1 MLNDEIIM
9 FYLKA
14 KNVTKVLIE
23 TKQELVSL
31 SEQGSNEFERF
42 EMKIHEILNL
52 TSKINSFKDSFEN
65 VVNNIQ
71 SLVEFI
77 ENANST
83 KSKLDFDN
91 ILDMIDDLGKEFKKK
106 ADEIREE
113 TSGSKNEALELGKN
127 VDNLEKE
134 QRKVLDKVA
143 EKETKLQNKQDLM
156 NKADENLKEAERLN
170 KQTSELINEVIAM
183 IKN

>member
-1 MLNDEIIM
+1 
-9 FYLKA
+9 
-14 KNVTKVLIE
+14 
-23 TKQELVSL
+23 
-31 SEQGSNEFERF
+31 
-42 EMKIHEILNL
+42 
-52 TSKINSFKDSFEN
+52 
-65 VVNNIQ
+65 
-71 SLVEFI
+71 
-77 ENANST
+77 
-83 KSKLDFDN
+83 
-91 ILDMIDDLGKEFKKK
+91 MIDDLGKEVKKK